1 MKQFAALII
10 LAFSPCLAAHA
21 DIWKWVDE
29 DGNVHFGDMPA
40 PKNAEN
46 AELVKYT
53 PGTRPTSPSSKDQTS
68 TSLGKEIDQD
78 ETPAEKRERED
89 AQAYYCNQA
98 KEIYR
103 SYVDATRLYRSS
115 ENGRREYLS
124 EQEASAALANAEASV
139 AEWCD

>member
-1 MKQFAALII
+1 MKELIALII

-40 PKNAEN
+40 PKYTEN

-53 PGTRPTSPSSKDQTS
+53 HEKRSTSPSGKDQASAT
-68 TSLGKEIDQD
+68 LGKDINRE
-78 ETPAEKRERED
+78 ETPAEDRKRED

-103 SYVDATRLYRSS
+103 SYVGATKLYRTS

>member
-1 MKQFAALII
+1 MKEFTALII

-40 PKNAEN
+40 REYAESS
-46 AELVKYT
+46 ELVKYT
-53 PGTRPTSPSSKDQTS
+53 PEKRSTSPSSKDQTS
-68 TSLGKEIDQD
+68 ASLGKDIDHE
-78 ETPAEKRERED
+78 ETPAEKRERE
-89 AQAYYCNQA
+89 AARAYYCNQA
-98 KEIYR
+98 KEVYR